1 MNQISDSSKDNY
13 IPKMMKRYEFI
24 SKATN
29 FSMETIRRMFSKKT
43 FSKTSISCKINK
55 NNS

>member
-1 MNQISDSSKDNY
+1 MKLQFISEQELEKINLIFALINELSDSLKENY

-29 FSMETIRRMFSKKT
+29 YYVKK
-43 FSKTSISCKINK
+43 
-55 NNS
+55 